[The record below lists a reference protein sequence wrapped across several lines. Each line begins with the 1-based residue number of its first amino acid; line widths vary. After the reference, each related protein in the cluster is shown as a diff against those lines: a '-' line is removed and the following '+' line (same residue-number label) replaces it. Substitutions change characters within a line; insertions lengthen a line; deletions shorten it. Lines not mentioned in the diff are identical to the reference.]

1 MVLKEDAAEEI
12 LELMNT
18 SMTMKKTFLKQM
30 KKQSHHA

>member
-18 SMTMKKTFLKQM
+18 SMTMKKTFLRQM
-30 KKQSHHA
+30 LITKPM